1 MTFNI
6 TTPTFPQLI
15 INIGITGHMQLP
27 DINLPLLETQL
38 DLLLQG
44 VKAET
49 EKLVTASDIYGK
61 QKPVFYFIS
70 PLAEGSD
77 RIAAKAALRNNI
89 ELQCIL
95 PLKKEDYKTDFK
107 EYESKKE
114 FDSLLA
120 KSTKVFELDIEFTE
134 RSQSYLNA
142 GEIVLQQSDLLL
154 AIWDGTQNNKIGGT
168 GNIVAQAKEKNVP
181 VLWINSQAPHAITLL
196 HKNDEF
202 ADWQSNLIPALK
214 SILIPDDAAASF
226 NRLHLTEEPQNWFWS
241 FVNTV
246 FTQVLSTGYCR
257 KGIFKKNKHVK
268 NAHDEWN
275 RIWDK
280 MPADNT
286 VYKEYAQEKFKS
298 YYVWLDYL
306 SLTYGDNY
314 RSAGILRHT
323 AYFLATIGY
332 GIGFYYGFW
341 YNNGGNSNTTVLFVR
356 ELGFAAQAIFLG
368 IIIKIYKVNEKNK
381 WHQKFIDYRI
391 LAEMMR
397 HSVLLAS
404 LGSGIKGIS
413 LPVYL
418 KKEEVSWI
426 NWYYRA
432 IIRQAGIPCI
442 TLTAAQLHYTKN
454 LVLTM
459 LEQQVTYHTSNQSKN
474 NKIGSRLNRYSKF
487 FYWATIIVVA
497 MRVAVYALGFIT
509 MLNEHYVELG
519 VKVFNVLCLLFP
531 ALALLFQA
539 VALQGGYDILA
550 QRSAAMKDDLEK
562 LMQSLEK
569 QSSYKGVKNIAEKAA
584 ALMISEVTDW
594 RLFVNTK
601 IVKNT

>member
-6 TTPTFPQLI
+6 TTPHSPQLI
-15 INIGITGHMQLP
+15 VNIGITGHMDLP
-27 DINLPLLETQL
+27 GIDMPLLEIQL

-44 VKAET
+44 IKAET
-49 EKLVTASDIYGK
+49 EKLAAASGIYDE

-77 RIAAKAALRNNI
+77 RIAATAALRNSI

-107 EYESKKE
+107 TDESKKE

-120 KSTKVFELDIEFTE
+120 KSTKVFELDIEFPE

-168 GNIVAQAKEKNVP
+168 GNIVAQAKEKNMP
-181 VLWINSQAPHAITLL
+181 VLWINSQAPHTITLL

-214 SILIPDDAAASF
+214 SILIPDDAATSF
-226 NRLHLTEEPQNWFWS
+226 NQLHLTEEPQKWVWS

-246 FTQVLSTGYCR
+246 FAQVLSTGYWR
-257 KGIFKKNKHVK
+257 KSIFKKNNHIK
-268 NAHDEWN
+268 NAYDEWS

-280 MPADNT
+280 MPTDNT
-286 VYKEYAQEKFKS
+286 VYKEYAEEKFKS

-306 SLTYGDNY
+306 SLNYGDNY

-341 YNNGGNSNTTVLFVR
+341 YKNGGNSNTTVLFVR
-356 ELGFAAQAIFLG
+356 EFGFATQAIFLG

-432 IIRQAGIPCI
+432 IVRQAGIPCI
-442 TLTAAQLHYTKN
+442 VLNVAQLHYTKN

-459 LEQQVTYHTSNQSKN
+459 LEQQVAYHTSNQSKN
-474 NKIGSRLNRYSKF
+474 NKIGSRLNRYSKL

-509 MLNEHYVELG
+509 ILNEHYVELG
-519 VKVFNVLCLLFP
+519 VKVFNVFCLLFP

-539 VALQGGYDILA
+539 IALQGGYDILA